1 MRDNLY
7 EALDF
12 FNLDDLFTWDDLQD
26 VYKPMAKNN
35 HPDVNGLSKE
45 EYMKVINANKSVLQ
59 NYEMKNRTYLLKQ
72 LELKKQAFFE
82 KLDDDK
88 RKYNLSTVSDLVNT
102 YKALLNGITGFNRLK
117 KLKQEYNE
125 KLSTILLNHEKQEKI
140 NLEHKKESVK
150 KFFVYKY
157 TKSSSSLNLD
167 KCIEATKVLLSV
179 LELIKKAGK
188 DDIDD
193 LIKKLDNITFSDF
206 KSDLNIIDNI
216 SSSYTIYINKNT
228 GSLVYVDSVGEVVK
242 YRKSLSDKL
251 ASCSYKKFDQDY
263 LSLERF
269 LFESKYVGDR
279 QVYMV
284 SNLAVRE
291 DLPYSR
297 YLYYHEQTGLMLV
310 YKEIE
315 VIENFIFYGENK
327 RDLFGDFSTYFKI
340 TSIKREDVLRGKFRD
355 REYLFQKI
363 MEQTSKVDHVKM
375 SEEIKKNGIDMG
387 IMKKSSR

>member
-45 EYMKVINANKSVLQ
+45 EYMKVINANKSILQ

-179 LELIKKAGK
+179 LELIKK
-188 DDIDD
+188 
-193 LIKKLDNITFSDF
+193 LDNITFSDL
-206 KSDLNIIDNI
+206 KSDLSIIDNI
-216 SSSYTIYINKNT
+216 NSSYTIYINKNT

-340 TSIKREDVLRGKFRD
+340 TSIKRDDVLHGKFRD
-355 REYLFQKI
+355 REFLWKKI

-375 SEEIKKNGIDMG
+375 NEEIKKNGIDMG

>member
-1 MRDNLY
+1 
-7 EALDF
+7 
-12 FNLDDLFTWDDLQD
+12 
-26 VYKPMAKNN
+26 
-35 HPDVNGLSKE
+35 
-45 EYMKVINANKSVLQ
+45 
-59 NYEMKNRTYLLKQ
+59 MKNRTYLLKQ

-125 KLSTILLNHEKQEKI
+125 KLSIILLNHEKQERL

-157 TKSSSSLNLD
+157 TKISSSLDLN

-179 LELIKKAGK
+179 LELIKKAEK

-193 LIKKLDNITFSDF
+193 LIKKLDNITFSDS

-284 SNLAVRE
+284 SDVAVRE

-340 TSIKREDVLRGKFRD
+340 TSIKREDVFHGKFRD

-375 SEEIKKNGIDMG
+375 NEDVKKNGIDMG
-387 IMKKSSR
+387 ILKKSSR

>member
-35 HPDVNGLSKE
+35 HPDVNELSRE

-72 LELKKQAFFE
+72 LELKKKTFFE

-88 RKYNLSTVSDLVNT
+88 RKYNLGAVSDLVNT

-117 KLKQEYNE
+117 KLKQEYDE
-125 KLSTILLNHEKQEKI
+125 KLSIILLNHEKQERL

-157 TKSSSSLNLD
+157 TKSSLDLD
-167 KCIEATKVLLSV
+167 KCIEATKILLRV
-179 LELIKKAGK
+179 LELIKKAKK

-193 LIKKLDNITFSDF
+193 LIKKLDNITFSDL
-206 KSDLNIIDNI
+206 KSDLSIIDNM

-327 RDLFGDFSTYFKI
+327 KDLFGDFSTYFKI
-340 TSIKREDVLRGKFRD
+340 TSIKRGDVLRGKFRD